1 MPGNWH
7 LFVFSDDIVLCREH
21 EHELGFGSFSEI
33 TYVEGNVQGKN
44 YLDLQLMTK
53 CQAMILS
60 NSAFSYLAAL
70 LNPARKYTLNLSDRE
85 L

>member
-1 MPGNWH
+1 M
-7 LFVFSDDIVLCREH
+7 LFRSIVWCREH
-21 EHELGFGSFSEI
+21 EHELGFRSFSEI